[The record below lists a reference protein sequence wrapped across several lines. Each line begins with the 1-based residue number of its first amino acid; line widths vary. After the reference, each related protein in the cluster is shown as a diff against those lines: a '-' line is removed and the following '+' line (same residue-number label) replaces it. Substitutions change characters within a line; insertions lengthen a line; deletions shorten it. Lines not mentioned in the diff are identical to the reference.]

1 MDNSV
6 LKVIDFGFARMVPEA
21 PQALTTPCY
30 TLPYVAPEVISHD
43 TGYTE
48 LCDVWSLGIILVRET
63 GLTSIYMYK
72 ELKLAGQNCGPKVSF
87 VRRF

>member
-30 TLPYVAPEVISHD
+30 TLPYVAPEVISHG

-63 GLTSIYMYK
+63 GLTSMYIFNFNRISVPI
-72 ELKLAGQNCGPKVSF
+72 NCAY
-87 VRRF
+87 